1 MAVADRCLRVN
12 GSCRQGLSCTP
23 ETVVGMTMAYGCH
36 RAPKRQLWEWWL
48 QTGAI
53 VYPKTAVETS
63 VAGLDPP
70 PNSPLRQLWVSLCT
84 PKDSYGCIGCK
95 QVPSCTPK
103 TAVEAYYGCIKVP
116 LDTPKTAMGI
126 TVANSYYHVPK
137 RQLLEWWLQ
146 AETIVFPRG
155 GGDVA
160 QLVERRTSTPPRQV
174 RFPLA
179 ARDFSP
185 SQLLL
190 QTLLRCPHT
199 PVCDRMH
206 QHLCS
211 R

>member
-1 MAVADRCLRVN
+1 MYTRDSCWNDHGIWVSPCTQKTAMGMVVAN
-12 GSCRQGLSCTP
+12 
-23 ETVVGMTMAYGCH
+23 GCH
-36 RAPKRQLWEWWL
+36 RVPEDSCGNVGCRFR
-48 QTGAI
+48 
-53 VYPKTAVETS
+53 S
-63 VAGLDPP
+63 P

-160 QLVERRTSTPPRQV
+160 QLVERRTSTPLRQV
-174 RFPLA
+174 RFPLRRRIFLPESTFVA
-179 ARDFSP
+179 DSLTVSAHPRVRSHA
-185 SQLLL
+185 STSVL
-190 QTLLRCPHT
+190 TLKIL
-199 PVCDRMH
+199 
-206 QHLCS
+206 
-211 R
+211 